1 MQVFLFLF
9 LFLIL
14 FLVWALGES
23 KNGVFSFDS
32 FSRTQVIVQNLS
44 DSSPNLLKYLCQ
56 PMLNFIHHLSFPLI
70 LSNAVLTSDFPTQKE
85 KEKKQVWSSFGN
97 FLSKTHHLLSRPS
110 EYKLTC
116 LLVFILAIFILVS
129 TQQPELSF

>member
-1 MQVFLFLF
+1 MFLFLF